1 MGKINGLYGKQ
12 VWERKIK
19 EQDEVGVIIG
29 TVGSIKEL
37 KKYTQIGMQQIES
50 EVIPLIKKKGK
61 VLDLG
66 VGPLARFAIEFS
78 KRGFNTT
85 GIDISP
91 TTLDYAKRYAEESQS
106 KIELIQGDITEL
118 DKIKGKF
125 DFIYCIATFYH
136 IPPHL
141 TGISLMKIKEKL
153 EDGGYALIE
162 FGVLTKKSLREKI
175 RELFYWVGHY
185 TKRLLRKGFNV
196 NISRFTNREINEMLI
211 KSGLRI
217 EKVLLGN
224 LYLLKK
230 NDERF

>member
-1 MGKINGLYGKQ
+1 MGKVNGLYGEQ
-12 VWERKIK
+12 IWERKIK

-29 TVGSIKEL
+29 TVGSMREL
-37 KKYTQIGMQQIES
+37 KRYTQIGMQQIES
-50 EVIPLIKKKGK
+50 EVIPLIKKGGK

-78 KRGFNTT
+78 KKGFNTT
-85 GIDISP
+85 GMDISQ
-91 TTLDYAKRYAEESQS
+91 TTLDHAKKYIQENQS
-106 KIELIQGDITEL
+106 NVKLIKGDITEI

-153 EDGGYALIE
+153 EQGGYAFIE
-162 FGVLTKKSLREKI
+162 FGALTRKKLKEKI
-175 RELFYWVGHY
+175 KESFYWVGHY
-185 TKRLLRKGFNV
+185 IKRLLGKGFNV
-196 NISRFTNREINEMLI
+196 NISRFTKREINEMLI
-211 KSGLRI
+211 KSGLKI
-217 EKVLLGN
+217 EKILPGN

-230 NDERF
+230 E

>member
-106 KIELIQGDITEL
+106 KIE
-118 DKIKGKF
+118 
-125 DFIYCIATFYH
+125 
-136 IPPHL
+136 
-141 TGISLMKIKEKL
+141 
-153 EDGGYALIE
+153 
-162 FGVLTKKSLREKI
+162 
-175 RELFYWVGHY
+175 
-185 TKRLLRKGFNV
+185 
-196 NISRFTNREINEMLI
+196 
-211 KSGLRI
+211 
-217 EKVLLGN
+217 
-224 LYLLKK
+224 
-230 NDERF
+230 